1 MNTLAI
7 IIAKYA
13 IILPVIIAA
22 IVFWQLK
29 TKQKRTEFVV
39 FLLIGG
45 VVSILLAKLGS
56 AAINDPRPFVEGHF
70 TPLISHAAD
79 NGFPS
84 DHTLLASFIGWV
96 VLSYSRKWGIAAL
109 IIAALVGL
117 SRVYVGV
124 HHLEDII
131 GSFVIS
137 GVGTLLV
144 GYGITVWRKKKS
156 RQ

>member
-1 MNTLAI
+1 MNTIAI
-7 IIAKYA
+7 ITAKYA
-13 IILPVIIAA
+13 IILPVIVAA

-29 TKQKRTEFVV
+29 TKQKRTEFVI
-39 FLLIGG
+39 FLLVGG
-45 VVSILLAKLGS
+45 IVSILLAKVGS
-56 AAINDPRPFVEGHF
+56 AFITDPRPFVEGHF
-70 TPLISHAAD
+70 TPLIAHAAD

-96 VLSYSRKWGIAAL
+96 VLYYSRKWGVAAL
-109 IIAALVGL
+109 IIAVLIGL

-137 GVGTLLV
+137 GVSTLLV

-156 RQ
+156 QR